1 MLKSVYQK
9 ISFFLI
15 NLIILTLILSLS
27 FKFNRTTL
35 FFEWVIGRNINNFSL
50 TLLFDFTS
58 LLFLRAVFCISSN
71 VVWYRISYIRA
82 DKDAVRFILL
92 VFGFITSI
100 SLIILSPNI
109 IRILLGWDGLGLV
122 SYCLVV
128 YYPTKKSISAGML
141 TVLRNRVGDV
151 CVLLSIAWFRRIG
164 DFNFLP
170 WVQTNF
176 FESNYWL
183 ALLVV
188 LAAITKRAQI
198 PFSAWLP
205 AAMAAPTPVS
215 ALVHSSTLVTVGVYL
230 LIRFSFLLEN
240 HVATILLPISVLTI
254 FISGIVAVFEFDLK
268 KIIALSTLRQLGII
282 IFSISLGLYNIAF
295 FHLITHALF
304 KALLFLCAGILI
316 HGVGGSQDIR
326 IYGGLSLSYPLT
338 GVCINLANLSLC
350 GIPFISG
357 FYSKDLIVELACQSS
372 WNIFIIFIIFISLGL
387 TVIYSVRLAYN
398 RMTNFPGLYS
408 SHFTCDLDTYLTHPV
423 AFLTFISLFSGAS
436 LSWIL
441 IDTPLLIFI
450 PSILKLGALI
460 LITLSIFLTLGF
472 CSFTLNFKT
481 SLIIPLY
488 FLGVIWFLP
497 NLRGQLSS
505 KSILRLGES
514 SLKLIDQGW
523 IEFVILK
530 APSFLANLITLTF
543 LKIQNNRL
551 KVHLSVFL
559 IWFTLILI
567 IYICFYSL
575 KLKHGTEDATMDFY
589 PNDK

>member
-27 FKFNRTTL
+27 FKLNRTTL

-100 SLIILSPNI
+100 ILIILSPNI

-215 ALVHSSTLVTVGVYL
+215 ALVHSSTLVTAGVYL

-372 WNIFIIFIIFISLGL
+372 WNMFIIFMIFISLGL

-398 RMTNFPGLYS
+398 RMTNFPGLYP
-408 SHFTCDLDTYLTHPV
+408 SHFTCDLDTHLTHPV

-530 APSFLANLITLTF
+530 APSFMTNLITLTF

>member
-27 FKFNRTTL
+27 FKLNRTTL

-71 VVWYRISYIRA
+71 VVWFRISYIRA

-100 SLIILSPNI
+100 ILIILSPNI

-215 ALVHSSTLVTVGVYL
+215 ALVHSSTLVTAGVYL

-295 FHLITHALF
+295 FHLIIHALF

-350 GIPFISG
+350 GIPFMSG

-372 WNIFIIFIIFISLGL
+372 WNMFIIFIIFISLGL
-387 TVIYSVRLAYN
+387 TVIYSVRLVYN

-408 SHFTCDLDTYLTHPV
+408 SHFTCDLDTHLTHPV

-530 APSFLANLITLTF
+530 APSFLANLITLIF

-575 KLKHGTEDATMDFY
+575 KLKHGTEDANMDFY

>member
-27 FKFNRTTL
+27 FKLNRTTL

-100 SLIILSPNI
+100 ILIILSPNI

-215 ALVHSSTLVTVGVYL
+215 ALVHSSTLVTAGVYL

-295 FHLITHALF
+295 FHLIIHALF

-350 GIPFISG
+350 GIPFMSG

-372 WNIFIIFIIFISLGL
+372 WNMFIIFIIFISLGL
-387 TVIYSVRLAYN
+387 TVIYSVRLVYN

-408 SHFTCDLDTYLTHPV
+408 SHFTCDLDTHLTHPV

-530 APSFLANLITLTF
+530 APSFLTNLITLTF

-575 KLKHGTEDATMDFY
+575 KLKHGTEDANMDFY